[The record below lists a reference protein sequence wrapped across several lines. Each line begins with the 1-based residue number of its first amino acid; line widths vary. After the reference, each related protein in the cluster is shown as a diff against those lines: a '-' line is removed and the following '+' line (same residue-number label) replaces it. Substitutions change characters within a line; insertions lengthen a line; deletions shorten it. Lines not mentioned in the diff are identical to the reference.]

1 MILLVPGN
9 PAVIVAGPNATAEEI
24 AETQE
29 RLGLNDRLV
38 VQFGRWMGDALS
50 GDLGQSLQGGADV
63 TRLIGQRLPATLGLA
78 FLSIALTLMVAV
90 PLATIAAALRD
101 TVYDRIVTV
110 MASLG
115 IAIPSF
121 WIAMVLIIIFSLRLG
136 WLPSSGY
143 VPFTESPMDWLRF
156 MIMPAIALAAAP
168 TAEITRQMRASMI
181 DVLEQDYIRT
191 AHSKGLSSTQTLLKH
206 AAKNA
211 GVPVMTMIG
220 LQMSFLLGGSVIVE
234 KIFGVPGLGALS
246 IDAVFQRDI
255 PVIQGVV
262 LVAGVAVLIVN
273 LLVDLS
279 YGFFNPK
286 LRGS

>member
-1 MILLVPGN
+1 M
-9 PAVIVAGPNATAEEI
+9 IVAGPNATAEEI